1 MVVYLRIWRRGIR
14 WLHLAFSGV
23 QKVQEISLVE
33 FGNSFKNIRGGG
45 LRSAWSTFDTIKSN
59 SFSTQTDST
68 LAFASSSTSAT

>member
-33 FGNSFKNIRGGG
+33 FGNSFKNIRGG
-45 LRSAWSTFDTIKSN
+45 
-59 SFSTQTDST
+59 DSDQ
-68 LAFASSSTSAT
+68 LGVPLIL